1 MLLEDVRAKS
11 PIETITNIIGDT
23 TYKAITELR
32 EALYANAAATP
43 TALGGGRNG
52 HVRLIMYTSV
62 FANVSDMA
70 YTIPTD
76 LDTYAQH
83 GADDTATHKTIQ
95 TRYKRRS
102 RGSMISMII

>member
-1 MLLEDVRAKS
+1 
-11 PIETITNIIGDT
+11 
-23 TYKAITELR
+23 
-32 EALYANAAATP
+32 
-43 TALGGGRNG
+43 
-52 HVRLIMYTSV
+52 
-62 FANVSDMA
+62 MA